1 MKICSLHQAS
11 TQLDVGYVDKDTENQ
26 VINTITG
33 AVEISPLLAIKS
45 WLIIYAKYY
54 INVTHN
60 STASKSVLKTSYKM
74 KPILQ
79 TFLLLPLLCI
89 HFL

>member
-11 TQLDVGYVDKDTENQ
+11 TKLDVWYMDRDTKDQ
-26 VINTITG
+26 AVSTITG

-45 WLIIYAKYY
+45 WLIVYAKSY

-60 STASKSVLKTSYKM
+60 STASKKILKLSYKI
-74 KPILQ
+74 KKN
-79 TFLLLPLLCI
+79 
-89 HFL
+89 